1 MIEKGKEKLL
11 TKFQVLVLQSS
22 DYFSVIAMK
31 ARVDNRKAFL
41 TDFRGAGKEISL
53 YSSAERKL
61 DVYLKP
67 NISILSFQ
75 ECSQYFCNFNGQLLV
90 DI

>member
-1 MIEKGKEKLL
+1 M

-90 DI
+90 DM

>member
-1 MIEKGKEKLL
+1 M

-31 ARVDNRKAFL
+31 ARVDNHEAFL
-41 TDFRGAGKEISL
+41 TDFRGGAGKEISVSDI

-67 NISILSFQ
+67 NISNSSFQ

-90 DI
+90 DM

>member
-1 MIEKGKEKLL
+1 M

-41 TDFRGAGKEISL
+41 TDFRGGAGKEISL

-75 ECSQYFCNFNGQLLV
+75 RMFPYFCKFSGQLLV

>member
-1 MIEKGKEKLL
+1 M

-31 ARVDNRKAFL
+31 ARVDNHEACL
-41 TDFRGAGKEISL
+41 TDFRGGAGKEISL

-61 DVYLKP
+61 DVYLNLTSVFQVFKNVP
-67 NISILSFQ
+67 ILLQVKWSVA
-75 ECSQYFCNFNGQLLV
+75 C
-90 DI
+90 